1 MSENSVNRA
10 RFRLAPHQGSLAA
23 EVTLGVGQLALANVE
38 AGAHALVYGAA
49 GTGKTVGVRALALRI
64 AREHGPAAVVALA
77 ASREA
82 ANLMRD
88 QLALQFQGSTPGPMA
103 RTVSSLAFSIL
114 RQAALESGFVEP
126 ELVSGP
132 EQDRIL
138 KDLLTPYAV
147 SRDSE
152 FAGAEFVASAQSLA
166 ELGFPKFVTPQVV
179 GLRGFRAELRDLIAV
194 AQENQIDPDRLA
206 ALGVEHDLP
215 IWVGASHFYRL
226 YLERLREPAYL
237 NRHDSATLLNVASEY
252 VQRLAVGDRVPAVL
266 AGLQTLIV
274 DDAQELTKGAIR
286 LLRSLAERGI
296 GLVLVGD
303 PDASVLGFRAS
314 DPRAMRDL
322 MNELGAGIQPI
333 LLEAR
338 DNARGATLNEVL
350 LKVANK
356 ISPELAG
363 PQRAALARSEPAA
376 DSQSVTAEGDDKTA
390 SKALEVRV
398 HDTPASEAAW
408 LANRLRQLH
417 LHEGLSWRSIAVVA
431 RSREALRQ
439 FEAELA
445 AENVPVLLAG
455 ARAAL
460 REEYASR
467 ELLHLLRFALE
478 PRELSLEQ
486 AVGFLTGPYCG
497 LDSLGLRRLR
507 RSLRRQELE
516 GDGNR
521 TADELILEMFAAPGA
536 AVTLKTPEGFLVAD
550 FLKSIEATRVEA
562 AEHATVDR
570 LLWVLWSA
578 SKARKAWV
586 ELSRGLGEVAVQANR
601 NLDALVALFS
611 VANRYVERSPEAD
624 PLSFVAFQLD
634 LELAEDTLS
643 LNYRDDNR
651 IQLLTPSAVIGR
663 EFEAVVLVGM
673 QEGSW
678 PNLKARS
685 SLLRATGLAELASAR
700 STEPALAS
708 RAEIFDELRMLY
720 KAIGAAKTRVILS
733 AVEGEESEVS
743 QFVELVAGSIPE
755 SQSFNE
761 PALSLRSL
769 VGELRRKLHGAK
781 EPAARNEIHAAL
793 RLLAEQGVPGAAP
806 AEWYGSR
813 KLSTTEPIT
822 NLAAGELVY
831 ISPSQFDKFLECP
844 LHWFMSSHGAR
855 EGGFEANLGT
865 LLHKVLEE
873 ATDESES
880 ALNSAVE
887 SKWHTLD
894 FESEWV
900 ERSQRKKAR
909 EMVSWLAGYLAE
921 KKAANIEAIAREQK
935 IKAEIGQARISG
947 NIDRIERSASGEI
960 VIADLK
966 TGASKHSQTAM
977 DTTNAQLAL
986 YQLAFEHGGALAIP
1000 GYQEGDRLIGA
1011 TLIFP
1016 GEQKVFTQSSLD
1028 AEQNPALQSMWLE
1041 KVEAAVRGMAMSDGF
1056 FLANIGSH
1064 CHDEHSYG
1072 DCKLFLTEAVSH
1084 AG

>member
-1 MSENSVNRA
+1 M
-10 RFRLAPHQGSLAA
+10 
-23 EVTLGVGQLALANVE
+23 
-38 AGAHALVYGAA
+38 
-49 GTGKTVGVRALALRI
+49 
-64 AREHGPAAVVALA
+64 
-77 ASREA
+77 
-82 ANLMRD
+82 
-88 QLALQFQGSTPGPMA
+88 
-103 RTVSSLAFSIL
+103 
-114 RQAALESGFVEP
+114 
-126 ELVSGP
+126 
-132 EQDRIL
+132 
-138 KDLLTPYAV
+138 
-147 SRDSE
+147 
-152 FAGAEFVASAQSLA
+152 
-166 ELGFPKFVTPQVV
+166 
-179 GLRGFRAELRDLIAV
+179 
-194 AQENQIDPDRLA
+194 
-206 ALGVEHDLP
+206 
-215 IWVGASHFYRL
+215 
-226 YLERLREPAYL
+226 
-237 NRHDSATLLNVASEY
+237 NVASEY
-252 VQRLAVGDRVPAVL
+252 VQGLSDGDRIPAVL
-266 AGLQTLIV
+266 AGLKTVIV

-322 MNELGAGIQPI
+322 MNELGSGIQPI
-333 LLEAR
+333 VLEAR
-338 DNARGATLNEVL
+338 DQARGSTLNDVL

-363 PQRAALARSEPAA
+363 PQRAALARSAA
-376 DSQSVTAEGDDKTA
+376 ISVAESEVSQTEDDDDSS
-390 SKALEVRV
+390 ALEVRV

-417 LHEGLSWRSIAVVA
+417 LHDGLAWRSIAVVA

-460 REEYASR
+460 RDEYASR
-467 ELLHLLRFALE
+467 ELLTLLRFALE
-478 PRELSLEQ
+478 PRELTLEQ

-516 GDGNR
+516 GEGNR

-550 FLKSIEATRVEA
+550 FLKSIEATRIEA
-562 AEHATVDR
+562 AERATVDR
-570 LLWVLWSA
+570 LLWTLWSA

-624 PLSFVAFQLD
+624 ALEFVAFQLD

-651 IQLLTPSAVIGR
+651 IQLLTPSALIGR

-685 SLLRATGLAELASAR
+685 SLLRATGLAELVSAR
-700 STEPALAS
+700 STAPALAS
-708 RAEIFDELRMLY
+708 RSEIFDELRMLY
-720 KAIGAAKTRVILS
+720 KAIGVAKTRVLLS

-755 SQSFNE
+755 SESFNE

-769 VGELRRKLHGAK
+769 VGELRRKLHSTKDAG
-781 EPAARNEIHAAL
+781 ARNEIHAAL
-793 RLLAEQGVPGAAP
+793 SLLAEQGVPGAAP

-813 KLSTTEPIT
+813 ALSTIEPIT

-831 ISPSQFDKFLECP
+831 ISPSQFDKFLKCP

-880 ALNSAVE
+880 ALNNAVE

-894 FESEWV
+894 FESSWV
-900 ERSQRKKAR
+900 ELAQRKKAR
-909 EMVSWLAGYLAE
+909 EMVAWLAEYLGQQRDAG
-921 KKAANIEAIAREQK
+921 IEAIAKEQK
-935 IKAEIGQARISG
+935 IQATIGNAKISG
-947 NIDRIERSASGEI
+947 NIDRIERSPSGEI
-960 VIADLK
+960 RIVDLK
-966 TGASKHSQTAM
+966 TGSLGKQTAAKM
-977 DTTNAQLAL
+977 DENAQLAL
-986 YQLAFEHGGALAIP
+986 YQLAFEHGGAVMVP
-1000 GYQEGDRLIGA
+1000 GIVEGDRLVGA
-1011 TLIFP
+1011 SLIFP
-1016 GEQKVFTQSSLD
+1016 A
-1028 AEQNPALQSMWLE
+1028 AEKTLSQQAITASTNPELQSEWLE
-1041 KVEAAVRGMAMSDGF
+1041 KVEAAVRGMAMADGLF
-1056 FLANIGSH
+1056 VANVNSH
-1064 CHDEHSYG
+1064 CHDPNGYG
-1072 DCKLFLTEAVSH
+1072 DCTIFLTEAVSH

>member
-10 RFRLAPHQGSLAA
+10 RFRLAPHQDQLAA
-23 EVTLGVGQLALANVE
+23 EVKLGGGQQALAEVE
-38 AGAHALVYGAA
+38 AGTHALVYGAA

-64 AREHGPAAVVALA
+64 AREHGPASVVAIA

-82 ANLMRD
+82 ANLLRD

-114 RQAALESGFVEP
+114 RQAALDHGFVEP

-138 KDLLTPYAV
+138 KELLAPYSV

-194 AQENQIDPDRLA
+194 AQENQIDPVRLA
-206 ALGVEHDLP
+206 ELGELHDLP
-215 IWVGASHFYRL
+215 IWVGAAHFYRL

-252 VQRLAVGDRVPAVL
+252 VQSLAEGDRIPAVL
-266 AGLQTLIV
+266 ADLKTVIV
-274 DDAQELTKGAIR
+274 DDAQELTNGALR
-286 LLRSLAERGI
+286 LLRSLATRGI

-322 MNELGAGIQPI
+322 MNELGTGASPI
-333 LLEAR
+333 ILEAR
-338 DNARGATLNEVL
+338 DQARGAVLNEIL

-363 PQRAALARSEPAA
+363 PQRAALVAKAPAEEA
-376 DSQSVTAEGDDKTA
+376 EAEGEA
-390 SKALEVRV
+390 STQPLEIRV

-408 LANRLRQLH
+408 LAKRLRQLH
-417 LHEGLSWRSIAVVA
+417 LHDGLAWRSIAVVA
-431 RSREALRQ
+431 RSREMLRQ

-460 REEYASR
+460 RDEYASR
-467 ELLHLLRFALE
+467 ELLTLLRFALE
-478 PRELSLEQ
+478 PGDLSLEQ

-507 RSLRRQELE
+507 RALRRQELE

-536 AVTLKTPEGFLVAD
+536 AATLKTPEGFLVAD
-550 FLKSIEATRVEA
+550 FLKSIALARTEA

-578 SKARKAWV
+578 SKAPKSWV

-611 VANRYVERSPEAD
+611 VANRYVERAPEAD
-624 PLSFVAFQLD
+624 ALSFVSFQLD

-651 IQLLTPSAVIGR
+651 IQLLTPSALIGR

-673 QEGSW
+673 QEGAW

-685 SLLRATGLAELASAR
+685 SLMRATGLAELASGR
-700 STEPALAS
+700 SAEPALAS
-708 RAEIFDELRMLY
+708 RVEIFDELRMLY
-720 KAIGAAKTRVILS
+720 KSVGVAKSRVLMS
-733 AVEGEESEVS
+733 AVEGEEAEVS
-743 QFVELVAGSIPE
+743 QFVELVGGSIPE
-755 SQSFNE
+755 SESFNE

-769 VGELRRKLHGAK
+769 VGELRRNLHGAK
-781 EPAARNEIHAAL
+781 EASTRNEIHAAL
-793 RLLAEQGVPGAAP
+793 GLLAEQGVPGAAP
-806 AEWYGSR
+806 AEWYGAR
-813 KLSTTEPIT
+813 PLSTTEPIT
-822 NLAAGELVY
+822 NLAGGELVY
-831 ISPSQFDKFLECP
+831 ISPSQFDKFLKCP

-880 ALNSAVE
+880 ALNRAVE

-921 KKAANIEAIAREQK
+921 KKASNIEAIAREQK
-935 IKAEIGQARISG
+935 IKAEIGQAKISG
-947 NIDRIERSASGEI
+947 NIDRIERSANGEI

-966 TGASKHSQTAM
+966 TGSTLPTQSSM
-977 DTTNAQLAL
+977 DTENAQLAL
-986 YQLAFEHGGALAIP
+986 YQLAFEHGGAIAIP
-1000 GYQEGDRLIGA
+1000 GYQDGDRLVGA

-1016 GEQKVFTQSSLD
+1016 AAKKVVAQSSLS
-1028 AEQNPALQSMWLE
+1028 AEQNPQLQALWLE

-1056 FLANIGSH
+1056 FLANVDSH
-1064 CHDEHSYG
+1064 CHAEREYG

>member
-10 RFRLAPHQGSLAA
+10 RFRLAPHQDQLAA
-23 EVTLGVGQLALANVE
+23 EVKLGGGQQALAEVE
-38 AGAHALVYGAA
+38 AGTHALVYGAA

-64 AREHGPAAVVALA
+64 AREQGPAAVVAVA

-82 ANLMRD
+82 ANLLRD

-114 RQAALESGFVEP
+114 RQAALDSGFVEP

-138 KDLLTPYAV
+138 KELLAPYAV
-147 SRDSE
+147 GRDSE
-152 FAGAEFVASAQSLA
+152 FAGAEFIASAQSLA
-166 ELGFPKFVTPQVV
+166 ELGFPKFLSPQVV

-206 ALGVEHDLP
+206 ELGEQHDLP
-215 IWVGASHFYRL
+215 IWVGAAHFYRL
-226 YLERLREPAYL
+226 YVERLREPAYL

-252 VQRLAVGDRVPAVL
+252 VQGLSDGDRIPAVL
-266 AGLQTLIV
+266 AGLKTVIV

-322 MNELGAGIQPI
+322 MNELGSGIQPI
-333 LLEAR
+333 VLEAR
-338 DNARGATLNEVL
+338 DQARGSTLNDVL

-363 PQRAALARSEPAA
+363 PQRAALASAGTTACSE
-376 DSQSVTAEGDDKTA
+376 AEVDDVDP
-390 SKALEVRV
+390 SPALEVRV

-417 LHEGLSWRSIAVVA
+417 LHDGLAWRSIAVVA

-460 REEYASR
+460 RDEYASR
-467 ELLHLLRFALE
+467 ELLTLLRFALE
-478 PRELSLEQ
+478 PRELTLEQ

-516 GDGNR
+516 GEGNR

-550 FLKSIEATRVEA
+550 FLKSIEATRIEA
-562 AEHATVDR
+562 AERATVDR
-570 LLWVLWSA
+570 LLWTLWSA

-624 PLSFVAFQLD
+624 ALEFVAFQLD

-651 IQLLTPSAVIGR
+651 IQLLTPSALIGR

-700 STEPALAS
+700 STAPALAS
-708 RAEIFDELRMLY
+708 RTEIFDELRMLY
-720 KAIGAAKTRVILS
+720 KAIGVAKTRVLLS

-755 SQSFNE
+755 SESFNE

-769 VGELRRKLHGAK
+769 VGELRRKLHSTKDAG
-781 EPAARNEIHAAL
+781 ARNEIHAAL
-793 RLLAEQGVPGAAP
+793 SLLAEQGVPGAAP

-813 KLSTTEPIT
+813 ALSTIEPIT

-831 ISPSQFDKFLECP
+831 ISPSQFDKFLKCP

-880 ALNSAVE
+880 ALNNAVE

-909 EMVSWLAGYLAE
+909 EMVSWLAGYLAD
-921 KKAANIEAIAREQK
+921 KKADKIEAIAKEQK
-935 IKAEIGQARISG
+935 IKAEIGQAKISG

-966 TGASKHSQTAM
+966 TGASAPSQTSM
-977 DTTNAQLAL
+977 DSENAQLAL

-1000 GYQEGDRLIGA
+1000 GYQDGDRLVGA

-1016 GEQKVFTQSSLD
+1016 GAKKVLTQSSLN
-1028 AEQNPALQSMWLE
+1028 AEANPALQAMWLE
-1041 KVEAAVRGMAMSDGF
+1041 KVQVAVRGMAMSDGF
-1056 FLANIGSH
+1056 FLANIDSH
-1064 CHDEHSYG
+1064 CHDDNSYG